1 MRTVWPTS
9 DYDERIP
16 AAGSTDTEVDIPAG
30 MGRSQGTA
38 KKSVSPILAGDRD
51 VLISAATAAGKT
63 EAFFLPACSA
73 IADIQGGFGILYIS
87 PLKALINDQYRRLEN
102 LGDALEMPVT
112 PWHGDVAQSKKLK
125 AKKNPAGILLITPES
140 LEAMLIRNAGWL
152 KQAFAPLAYIAID
165 EFHAFIG
172 SERGMQLLSLLN
184 RVDHLLGR
192 INNPVPESHSA
203 QRWGNWN
210 RCRYLCGQINVCPVT
225 LLPTVRL
232 TPR

>member
-1 MRTVWPTS
+1 MTNEYQRLDPRIQKWIYRQGWS
-9 DYDERIP
+9 DLREL
-16 AAGSTDTEVDIPAG
+16 
-30 MGRSQGTA
+30 Q
-38 KKSVSPILAGDRD
+38 KKAVPPILAGDRD

-87 PLKALINDQYRRLEN
+87 PLKALINDQYRRLES

-184 RVDHLLGR
+184 
-192 INNPVPESHSA
+192 
-203 QRWGNWN
+203 
-210 RCRYLCGQINVCPVT
+210 
-225 LLPTVRL
+225 
-232 TPR
+232 